1 MKKIAIDAYYI
12 GDICHVVG
20 GIFNKWRDE
29 HVSKFIYADIKVD
42 SKYIPGEFYKRELPG
57 ILKLLEQVN
66 LDEFDTIIID
76 GYVHL
81 KELGHISDGGRF
93 ISGPVKKGLGCHLRT
108 ALSSYYMERKP
119 KKRLNIVGIAKTL
132 YGDNSEYGQCY
143 RGDSEKPLY
152 ITGLNLYRGKYGKLL
167 CTFGLIRAIKRMSG
181 CYRIPTIIKEVDT
194 ETKKI
199 AK

>member
-1 MKKIAIDAYYI
+1 MKKIAIDAYYV
-12 GDICHVVG
+12 GNTCHVVG
-20 GIFNKWRDE
+20 GIFNKWCDE
-29 HVSKFIYADIKVD
+29 HVSKFIYADVKVN
-42 SKYIPGEFYKRELPG
+42 SEYIPGEFYKRELPG

-66 LDEFDTIIID
+66 LDEFDTIIVD

-81 KELGHISDGGRF
+81 KELGYISDDGRF
-93 ISGPVKKGLGCHLRT
+93 ISGPVKRGLGCHLRT

-132 YGDNSEYGQCY
+132 YGDDSEYGQCY
-143 RGDSEKPLY
+143 RGDSKKPLY

-167 CTFGLIRAIKRMSG
+167 CTFGLVNAIKRMAG
-181 CYRIPTIIKEVDT
+181 NYRIPTIIKEVDT